1 MDIQYEGYP
10 RKIINNG
17 INAQIATTVRNGA
30 VENGIL
36 SAIL

>member
-17 INAQIATTVRNGA
+17 INAQIAPTGRNGA

-36 SAIL
+36 SPLS